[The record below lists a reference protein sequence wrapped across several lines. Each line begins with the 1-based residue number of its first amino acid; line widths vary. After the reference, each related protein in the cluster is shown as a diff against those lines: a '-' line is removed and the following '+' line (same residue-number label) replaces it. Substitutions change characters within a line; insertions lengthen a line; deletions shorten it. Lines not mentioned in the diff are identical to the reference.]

1 MRNPI
6 KMFRDLFRS
15 DEPSYRVSEIDRRM
29 FQMTGDMQGA
39 LKRIIDAEGKIAAH
53 EVGIQKAWERIIQ
66 LEKDKDA
73 LLADNQALWG
83 AVDDLKKNS
92 LRVTEHEED

>member
-6 KMFRDLFRS
+6 KMFRDMFRS
-15 DEPSYRVSEIDRRM
+15 DEPSYRVAEIDRRM

-39 LKRIIDAEGKIAAH
+39 LKRII
-53 EVGIQKAWERIIQ
+53 Q
-66 LEKDKDA
+66 LEKDKEA

-83 AVDDLKKNS
+83 AVDDLKKNILHVS
-92 LRVTEHEED
+92 EHGD